1 MLKLITSEQFWSLV
15 RTTIQS
21 VGASLA
27 VLGLAHP
34 ETVEQILG
42 VTAATQVFV
51 GAAANLGTTVYS
63 LYIRRRNGLIATA
76 AAALPNDRD
85 RIVTSPEIAAAIPD
99 PKVVAR

>member
-1 MLKLITSEQFWSLV
+1 MLKLLTSEQFWSLV

-76 AAALPNDRD
+76 AAVLPKGGL
-85 RIVTSPEIAAAIPD
+85 IETTPEIAAAIPD